1 MGLLSPSLHFSDNV
15 SVVLRTNDV
24 EGAVYRTLPNY
35 IVTMSD
41 IQLLIH
47 ILDDFPSAILG

>member
-1 MGLLSPSLHFSDNV
+1 MGLLSPSLHFIAKV
-15 SVVLRTNDV
+15 SVLVRTNDV
-24 EGAVYRTLPNY
+24 EGAVYHTLPND

-41 IQLLIH
+41 IQFLMH